1 MRNIQ
6 SLELSALDNIINEFY
21 KMWGNFP
28 LPVVLVSGEHRVVAR
43 NKAKDDSLLNDN
55 VPEYNGG
62 CCMFIKFDKLNKM
75 NEIVIYTDVLMSS
88 IKS

>member
-1 MRNIQ
+1 MRKTQ
-6 SLELSALDNIINEFY
+6 SPELSALDNIINEFY

-28 LPVVLVSGEHRVVAR
+28 LPAVLISGEQRVVAR

-55 VPEYNGG
+55 FPEYSGG
-62 CCMFIKFDKLNKM
+62 CCMFIKFDNLNRM